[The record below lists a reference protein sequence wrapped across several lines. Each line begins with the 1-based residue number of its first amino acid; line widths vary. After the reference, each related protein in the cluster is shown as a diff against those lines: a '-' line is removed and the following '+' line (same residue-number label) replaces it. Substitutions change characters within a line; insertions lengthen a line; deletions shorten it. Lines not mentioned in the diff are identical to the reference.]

1 MRVTLFGTR
10 GSIAAPGPETNRY
23 GGNTPA
29 VEVVGKD
36 GTLLVLDAG
45 TGIRRLAARILP
57 TTGRV
62 DILLTHLHM
71 DHIQGLGFFGPLY
84 DPKIDVHIWGPA
96 SSVLTLEARLS
107 RYLSPPLFP
116 VHLRDLPRVVCHE
129 VPRPPFDIG
138 PFRIRTSLVC
148 HPGPTVGYRIEAE
161 EGVTTYLSDHEP
173 ALGLL
178 NGRWPSPDWI
188 SGYDLAVHSD
198 LLIHDAQFTDDEY
211 KRRVG
216 WGHSTYRHAFEF
228 ADQVGAKQIVPFHHD
243 PSHDDEMLDRLLEV
257 AVKTFKS
264 TCAVAAGREGT
275 VFDVGD
281 RFASMMR

>member
-23 GGNTPA
+23 GGNTSA

-36 GTLLVLDAG
+36 GTILVLDAG

-57 TTGRV
+57 TTARV

-138 PFRIRTSLVC
+138 PFRISTSLVC

-161 EGVTTYLSDHEP
+161 EGVATYLSDHEP

-188 SGYDLAVHSD
+188 SGYDLAVKAD

-216 WGHSTYRHAFEF
+216 WGHSTYRHAFQF
-228 ADQVGAKQIVPFHHD
+228 ADQVGAKQIVTFHHD
-243 PSHDDEMLDRLLEV
+243 PSHDDEMLDRLLDV

-275 VFDVGD
+275 AFDVGG
-281 RFASMMR
+281 